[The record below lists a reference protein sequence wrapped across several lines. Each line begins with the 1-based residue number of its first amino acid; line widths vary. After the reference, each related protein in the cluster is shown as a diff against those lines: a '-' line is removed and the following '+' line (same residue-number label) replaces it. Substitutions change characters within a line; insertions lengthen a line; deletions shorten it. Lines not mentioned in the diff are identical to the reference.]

1 MSLSASAIYHL
12 RVEKLRQNCVD
23 RGGRSEGHS
32 GVYVADWLSKL
43 RVKIWND
50 PSNRIRPR
58 QVTQI
63 ICCVV
68 VWLA

>member
-1 MSLSASAIYHL
+1 VLSAVLIA
-12 RVEKLRQNCVD
+12 KCPC
-23 RGGRSEGHS
+23 

-43 RVKIWND
+43 RVKIWSD

-58 QVTQI
+58 QVPQL